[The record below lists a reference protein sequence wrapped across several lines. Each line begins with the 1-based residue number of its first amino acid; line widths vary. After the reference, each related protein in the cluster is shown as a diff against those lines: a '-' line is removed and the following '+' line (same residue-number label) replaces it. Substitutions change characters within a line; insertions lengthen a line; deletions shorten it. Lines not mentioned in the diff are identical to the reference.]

1 MIKRVLVVSM
11 VGLSLVGCV
20 NNDTLSGDVYTA
32 SEAKQVQNVSYGTI
46 VNVRPVQIQGGD
58 DSNVIG
64 AIGGAV
70 LGGFL
75 GNTVGGGTG
84 RSLAT
89 AAGAVAGGVAGQ
101 GVQSAMNKTQGVEL
115 EIRKDDG
122 NTIMVVQKQGNTR
135 FSPGQR
141 VVLASNGQSGD
152 RFSALNKFACGQV
165 TDHTP
170 PSFHPLACNS
180 MILCSSFAMS
190 VISCS
195 SSSAEMPCNIS
206 ARVLLITASIS
217 LISGSAFS
225 VSLIRLAR
233 RSLAQV

>member
-1 MIKRVLVVSM
+1 MIKRVLAVSLM
-11 VGLSLVGCV
+11 GLSLAGCV
-20 NNDTLSGDVYTA
+20 NNDSLSGDVYTA
-32 SEAKQVQNVSYGTI
+32 SEAKQVQNVTYGTI

-75 GNTVGGGTG
+75 GNTIGGGTG
-84 RSLAT
+84 RSLATAAGARVVHWRPRAT

-135 FSPGQR
+135 FSAGQR
-141 VVLASNGQSGD
+141 VVLAS
-152 RFSALNKFACGQV
+152 
-165 TDHTP
+165 
-170 PSFHPLACNS
+170 
-180 MILCSSFAMS
+180 
-190 VISCS
+190 
-195 SSSAEMPCNIS
+195 
-206 ARVLLITASIS
+206 
-217 LISGSAFS
+217 
-225 VSLIRLAR
+225 
-233 RSLAQV
+233 